1 MHDITPRT
9 AGAEGQTSMRC
20 ECLAHAARCSARRLY
35 RDLGRLR
42 GMKIIYLPHARR
54 RMDERGIAQW
64 EVAAVLEA
72 PGIEYPGHFLERTVA
87 ERVLPGRRLAVK
99 VVYNLGAQDERI
111 VVTVELGRP
120 TLLRRSRSPAEPEG
134 GEQ

>member
-1 MHDITPRT
+1 
-9 AGAEGQTSMRC
+9 
-20 ECLAHAARCSARRLY
+20 
-35 RDLGRLR
+35 
-42 GMKIIYLPHARR
+42 
-54 RMDERGIAQW
+54 MDERGIAQW

-72 PGIEYPGHFLERTVA
+72 PAVEYPGHFLERTVA

-120 TLLRRSRSPAEPEG
+120 TRRSRSPAEPEG